1 MKKAHGRQE
10 RIERS
15 AEQTDIARFWEFT
28 ERIPTIRLPARFRR
42 RKPGLVENAR
52 LFALASLAT
61 ADAFIA
67 IFDAKYA
74 YNFWRPVTAIRNGDM
89 DGNDAT
95 SGMPLG
101 SR

>member
-1 MKKAHGRQE
+1 MGAKNGS
-10 RIERS
+10 S
-15 AEQTDIARFWEFT
+15 APPSKRTLRDSGNSP